1 MLLMDWYIPQ
11 LLIIR
16 RVINPGKQIIDS
28 AVWGKFKIS
37 KQQLLRLWIPAT
49 SKNACFTKTGEII
62 KRIKK
67 ANRLKKW

>member
-1 MLLMDWYIPQ
+1 MYKRVMPSWLLEDINTLLKAPHGTYIPQ

-37 KQQLLRLWIPAT
+37 KQQLLRLWIPT
-49 SKNACFTKTGEII
+49 THKNAC
-62 KRIKK
+62 
-67 ANRLKKW
+67 